1 MLPGQGLPP
10 LQRSVSDAS
19 HMPSTSQPAS
29 GNTSQPMARSVSTS
43 VSANLGPAD
52 TASASTDQGPFPA
65 RSDAGGSHA
74 GASHAG
80 RSQAGGPY
88 AEQLR
93 QDEPHMRLGLRMHQR
108 VAVQQHVK
116 ALQQQ
121 LDTAAGDLQVALL
134 LCFCQP
140 TGCPVC
146 ENVSRLVPNHSR
158 EIAIYK

>member
-1 MLPGQGLPP
+1 
-10 LQRSVSDAS
+10 
-19 HMPSTSQPAS
+19 
-29 GNTSQPMARSVSTS
+29 MARSVSTS

-74 GASHAG
+74 GAS
-80 RSQAGGPY
+80 QAGGLY

-93 QDEPHMRLGLRMHQR
+93 QDEPHMRLGLKMHQR

-134 LCFCQP
+134 LCFGQP
-140 TGCPVC
+140 IGCPV
-146 ENVSRLVPNHSR
+146 NL
-158 EIAIYK
+158 